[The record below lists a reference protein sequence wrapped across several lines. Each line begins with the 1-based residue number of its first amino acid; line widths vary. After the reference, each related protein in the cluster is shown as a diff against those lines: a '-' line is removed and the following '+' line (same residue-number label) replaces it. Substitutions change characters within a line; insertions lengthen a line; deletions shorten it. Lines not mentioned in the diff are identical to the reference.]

1 MNLWQA
7 GRIAGLA
14 TATRKASVSLA
25 EREGDEVV
33 TDSARLKVPL
43 AVGSLPRAR
52 RVVCCHVDRNQGCQ
66 KSPLGVPPLG
76 PLPSFQKRSQLFVG
90 ICNELSLDGKSD
102 SSVTFRGLCPNRRVS
117 TLST

>member
-1 MNLWQA
+1 LNLWQA

-43 AVGSLPRAR
+43 AVGSPPRAR
-52 RVVCCHVDRNQGCQ
+52 ACSVLPRKQG
-66 KSPLGVPPLG
+66 S
-76 PLPSFQKRSQLFVG
+76 SG
-90 ICNELSLDGKSD
+90 IIVIAITHGTVERAIYRDAFLNL
-102 SSVTFRGLCPNRRVS
+102 
-117 TLST
+117 